1 MLSST
6 ADAAGLKLT
15 TRYAYDEAGQ
25 CLTVT
30 APSGVVTAY
39 TYDSLGRRDSET
51 VDPTGLALKTRYTY
65 DPNNNLIARIE
76 PGGGRTQYAV
86 DSRGRVVFIVDPA
99 GGAVETRYDA
109 ADQISA
115 VITYAEPLGQALG
128 LSLIHI

>member
-1 MLSST
+1 ML
-6 ADAAGLKLT
+6 
-15 TRYAYDEAGQ
+15 
-25 CLTVT
+25 
-30 APSGVVTAY
+30 APDPEGAQEMCI
-39 TYDSLGRRDSET
+39 RDS
-51 VDPTGLALKTRYTY
+51 
-65 DPNNNLIARIE
+65 ARIE

-109 ADQISA
+109 ADQIAS